1 MKTKIKSDHF
11 WERAWERGFN
21 QSDLDGLMENVNRV
35 KSKTVLVFGSEK
47 LRKLGYKFAKK
58 SHLVIVMKSNVLITL
73 FEVSDLYNYL
83 KSISSNCSTIIM

>member
-21 QSDLDGLMENVNRV
+21 QSDLDCLMENVNRV

>member
-21 QSDLDGLMENVNRV
+21 QSDLDRLMENVNRV